1 MVPMVAMNGGRRNL
15 PTSRPLTRPTAR
27 QHTSATMMAMN
38 TLTPAL
44 ISVAEIMALMATTEP
59 MDRSML
65 PVMSR

>member
-15 PTSRPLTRPTAR
+15 PTSSPLTRPTAR
-27 QHTSATMMAMN
+27 QQTSATRIAMH
-38 TLTPAL
+38 TFTPAL

-65 PVMSR
+65 PVISK